1 MFPCPLV
8 GRKAAVVI
16 LTLLA
21 TLSAP
26 TCQANLFGSLF
37 SGRDANERVQEW
49 AAKPDKPIK
58 WGEWD
63 QLSLEKHT
71 GAPNAHPVQLSVEQ
85 VAEAL
90 ASIQIQAF
98 RQIRPLFSES
108 EVRRFSL
115 AIALALGKA
124 SPEQDVVFISTGEHE
139 EGLTAPTQANS
150 GRVFYADG
158 HINVLIGLAHQDFLA
173 DLRQGSQQAPKF
185 ATGSRSQAASE
196 VKVMGIRKGDAKII
210 RNDWI
215 AITPPKIQP
224 KKKLYVA
231 PTNAKSTQYKA
242 VATEAAPAA
251 QVDDESYY
259 KKQESRLRSLQKM
272 YEQGLINEAEL
283 KAKRTAVLGDI

>member
-1 MFPCPLV
+1 MFPSPLI

-21 TLSAP
+21 TLCAP
-26 TCQANLFGSLF
+26 ACQANLFGSLF
-37 SGRDANERVQEW
+37 SGRDENERVQEW

-71 GAPNAHPVQLSVEQ
+71 GAPNSHPVQLSVEQ
-85 VAEAL
+85 IAEAL

-98 RQIRPLFSES
+98 RQIRPLFSEG

-115 AIALALGKA
+115 ALALALAKA
-124 SPEQDVVFISTGEHE
+124 TPEQDVVFVSTGEHE

-150 GRVFYADG
+150 GRVFYAEG
-158 HINVLIGLAHQDFLA
+158 RINILIGLAHHDFLA

-185 ATGSRSQAASE
+185 ATGSRNQAARD
-196 VKVMGIRKGDAKII
+196 VKVMGLRKGDAKVI

-224 KKKLYVA
+224 KKKLYIA
-231 PTNAKSTQYKA
+231 PANAKSTQYKA
-242 VATEAAPAA
+242 VATPTEAAP
-251 QVDDESYY
+251 VDDETYY

-272 YEQGLINEAEL
+272 YEQGLINEVEL
-283 KAKRTAVLGDI
+283 KAKRAAVLGDI